1 MSGSHYAPDPWRY
14 GLEDTIYEM
23 TPVTAV
29 TTPPQSNGAPDL
41 RTGPE
46 RDADAVAALTARV
59 EYLEAVLSGFISHVA
74 AMSDA
79 DVRAALGEAE
89 RTIPPAASARAEERF
104 AALEDAVHRQA
115 QMLQVL
121 WLERERRQ

>member
-1 MSGSHYAPDPWRY
+1 MSGSHYAPDPTPRRVCIGSPDHILSGAAPETTRY
-14 GLEDTIYEM
+14 
-23 TPVTAV
+23 
-29 TTPPQSNGAPDL
+29 DL

-121 WLERERRQ
+121 WLEREGRQ

>member
-1 MSGSHYAPDPWRY
+1 MSGSHYAPEPWRY

-23 TPVTAV
+23 TPVTSV
-29 TTPPQSNGAPDL
+29 TSPPQANGAPDL

-59 EYLEAVLSGFISHVA
+59 E
-74 AMSDA
+74 
-79 DVRAALGEAE
+79 
-89 RTIPPAASARAEERF
+89 ERF
-104 AALEDAVHRQA
+104 AALEDAAHHQA

-121 WLERERRQ
+121 WLEREARQ

>member
-46 RDADAVAALTARV
+46 RDADA
-59 EYLEAVLSGFISHVA
+59 
-74 AMSDA
+74 
-79 DVRAALGEAE
+79 RAALGEAE
-89 RTIPPAASARAEERF
+89 RTSPSVVSARTEERLS
-104 AALEDAVHRQA
+104 ALEDAVHRQA

-121 WLERERRQ
+121 WLEREGGQ

>member
-1 MSGSHYAPDPWRY
+1 MP
-14 GLEDTIYEM
+14 
-23 TPVTAV
+23 
-29 TTPPQSNGAPDL
+29 
-41 RTGPE
+41 
-46 RDADAVAALTARV
+46 ADAVAALTARV

-74 AMSDA
+74 AMSAA